1 MTIQVAGSRRTGVA
15 TRTDDE
21 SLRTD
26 HLLSV
31 SNFPF
36 FFANSPHL
44 TLLQSVFLV
53 TISHVIRLVNYS
65 RMHITT
71 TPSKNVVL
79 VEAEYFM
86 YHHREGQY
94 SDLA

>member
-15 TRTDDE
+15 SRADDE
-21 SLRTD
+21 TLRTD
-26 HLLSV
+26 HLFPV

-53 TISHVIRLVNYS
+53 TISHVTCKVQQDAYYYN
-65 RMHITT
+65 
-71 TPSKNVVL
+71 
-79 VEAEYFM
+79 AE
-86 YHHREGQY
+86 RI
-94 SDLA
+94 

>member
-1 MTIQVAGSRRTGVA
+1 MRIALSERTPLRQAKVMGMSTIDWRHRKQGFSVNLETTLRVIMTIQVAGSRRTGVA

-26 HLLSV
+26 HFFPV

-44 TLLQSVFLV
+44 TLLQ
-53 TISHVIRLVNYS
+53 R
-65 RMHITT
+65 
-71 TPSKNVVL
+71 
-79 VEAEYFM
+79 
-86 YHHREGQY
+86 
-94 SDLA
+94 